1 MRTIWIDLAVGR
13 QFAVLSGD
21 RSDGPVAVL
30 VHGAGSDHRVWEY
43 QGAGLARLG
52 WRVLAVDLPGHGRS
66 DGRAAETIPAVAD
79 GLAALLAAVELP
91 PGLVVGHSMGALA
104 ALDFAARYPDRL
116 TGLALIG
123 VAARMPVHPAL
134 LAAAR
139 DDLPRAAA
147 MIAGW
152 GHAAEASGDG
162 TAEGKAEATRRLLEQ
177 SAPGVLAAGLTACDG
192 YDGGAAAA
200 RIVAPTRLILGDA
213 DKMSPA
219 KAGLALASQISGAR
233 VSLIHGAGHMLMA
246 ERPDA
251 VLQILSD

>member
-1 MRTIWIDLAVGR
+1 MSALWIDLAAGR
-13 QFAVLSGD
+13 QFIEVTED

-30 VHGAGSDHRVWEY
+30 VHGAGSDHGVWTY

-66 DGRAAETIPAVAD
+66 NGAAPDSIPALAD
-79 GLAALLAAVELP
+79 ALAALLDAAGLP

-104 ALDFAARYPDRL
+104 ALDFAARYPGRL
-116 TGLALIG
+116 TGLALLG

-134 LAAAR
+134 LAAAH

-152 GHAAEASGDG
+152 GHAIEG
-162 TAEGKAEATRRLLEQ
+162 TDAAEATRLLLER
-177 SAPGVLAAGLTACDG
+177 SVPGVLAAGLAACDA
-192 YDGGAAAA
+192 YDGSWAAS
-200 RIVAPTRLILGDA
+200 RVGVPTTLILGEA

-219 KAGLALASQISGAR
+219 KAGMALAALIPGAHTR
-233 VSLIHGAGHMLMA
+233 IIPGAGHMLMS
-246 ERPDA
+246 EQPDA
-251 VLQILSD
+251 VLDALSDQTKRST